1 MTLVCQKCGSAFSD
15 YPIIDGKRRH
25 LHGRRQ
31 CLECLPFKPRHSPRF
46 YHARPPRMLVCQL
59 CGDEF
64 PSKQVIDGKMRSL
77 YRRKLCLSCSPF
89 GQHNTSKRPI
99 GRGPDADAARRKRR
113 SQSSYRCQRRRRVE
127 RKQRIVEIRGG
138 RCEDCG
144 YGVSVAAL
152 EFHHRDSKTK
162 EFGLGNFS
170 GSWQRFVA
178 EAAKCDLLCANCH
191 RRRHNY
197 QGIMAARGK
206 KARAIKLMGGRC
218 SGCSSVVPDPLF
230 EFHHWD
236 AREKE
241 FGISRDGMTRPWE
254 AITAELQKCVMLCA
268 NCHREIHAGVRQ
280 LERQSS
286 AILLTAPIGD
296 NVAA

>member
-1 MTLVCQKCGSAFSD
+1 MTLVCQKGGSAFSD

-64 PSKQVIDGKMRSL
+64 PSKQVIDGKLRSL

-99 GRGPDADAARRKRR
+99 GRGPDADAVRRKRR
-113 SQSSYRCQRRRRVE
+113 TQSSYRCQRRRRVE
-127 RKQRIVEIRGG
+127 RKRRIVEIRGG

-144 YGVSVAAL
+144 YDVSAAAL
-152 EFHHRDSKTK
+152 EFHHRNSKTK
-162 EFGLGNFS
+162 EFGLGNFN
-170 GSWQRFVA
+170 GSWERLVA

-197 QGIMAARGK
+197 RGSLVAQGK
-206 KARAIKLMGGRC
+206 KARAIELMGGRC
-218 SGCSSVVPDPLF
+218 GGCSGVVPDSLF

-236 AREKE
+236 ARQKK
-241 FGISRDGMTRPWE
+241 FGISRDGLSRPWE
-254 AITAELQKCVMLCA
+254 AIAAELLKCVMLCA
-268 NCHREIHAGVRQ
+268 NCHREVHAGVRQ
-280 LERQSS
+280 LERDSS
-286 AILLTAPIGD
+286 SILPIPPMSEI
-296 NVAA
+296 AAA